1 MTVTLGLGTQ
11 GLFLC
16 KYVFCP
22 CVVFW
27 VLPFPLCVF
36 TFTVL
41 DVLDTE
47 QPLDAEVLWFGRQ
60 LQLIKPSPAMLITF
74 WMSVLFSSAA
84 ELRSTLD
91 DWVNP
96 RKNGHVSQCCY
107 TPLVWMPLVDI
118 CLCLV
123 LAGIRSWAFIHWDGV
138 TDQEHEGRMG
148 AGATDRRTGCLG
160 QLCTTSRTLALC
172 GIQGNLTGATVTGD
186 CIYFWDL
193 CFTVNKLT
201 VFASGVQCLGLLSTP
216 FRDTYKGFF
225 FMVSG

>member
-16 KYVFCP
+16 KYVFFVHVWC
-22 CVVFW
+22 FEFS
-27 VLPFPLCVF
+27 LFPSVF

-91 DWVNP
+91 D
-96 RKNGHVSQCCY
+96 
-107 TPLVWMPLVDI
+107 
-118 CLCLV
+118 
-123 LAGIRSWAFIHWDGV
+123 
-138 TDQEHEGRMG
+138 
-148 AGATDRRTGCLG
+148 
-160 QLCTTSRTLALC
+160 
-172 GIQGNLTGATVTGD
+172 
-186 CIYFWDL
+186 
-193 CFTVNKLT
+193 
-201 VFASGVQCLGLLSTP
+201 
-216 FRDTYKGFF
+216 
-225 FMVSG
+225 